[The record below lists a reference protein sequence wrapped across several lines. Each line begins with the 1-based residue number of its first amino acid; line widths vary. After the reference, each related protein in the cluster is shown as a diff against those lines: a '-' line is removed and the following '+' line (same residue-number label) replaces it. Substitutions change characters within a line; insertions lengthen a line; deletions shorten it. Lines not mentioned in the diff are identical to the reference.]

1 MPFLSFL
8 VIDKMKVL
16 PVIGTVNLGEE
27 QVLARREMHLGCQT
41 ENYDPGG
48 RSRLETEKKRL
59 ATDVQAGIAYMFF
72 YLNPNMLVPIHY
84 QQRLQTMDI

>member
-1 MPFLSFL
+1 MSCLSFL

-16 PVIGTVNLGEE
+16 PVTGTANLGE

-48 RSRLETEKKRL
+48 RSRLET
-59 ATDVQAGIAYMFF
+59 DVQAGIAYMFF
-72 YLNPNMLVPIHY
+72 YLNPNMLIPIRY
-84 QQRLQTMDI
+84 EQRLETMDI